1 MITLRFDDR
10 FLQNRWNSL
19 CADFTHIQGSKK
31 NTVVHRCD
39 GIGKGRSSSWNGRT
53 WFSLCFVSSPTKVM
67 SAECAA
73 STSAE
78 AFFDIMFATSLSEQ
92 IQSIVTLSKD
102 SPDENSNHA
111 EFGEQNRL

>member
-1 MITLRFDDR
+1 M
-10 FLQNRWNSL
+10 
-19 CADFTHIQGSKK
+19 
-31 NTVVHRCD
+31 
-39 GIGKGRSSSWNGRT
+39 
-53 WFSLCFVSSPTKVM
+53 SP
-67 SAECAA
+67 ECAT

-78 AFFDIMFATSLSEQ
+78 GFFDIMFATSLSEQ